1 VDKVV
6 NQRGKPDDAQAPPPT
21 RKPYAPPR
29 LKTHGHVKDLVQGTG
44 GKKKDAF
51 GRNSKS
57 CWIAEALYGVDD
69 PRTLLLR
76 CWVSSIYEERRPGW
90 MFVALYRRFGRRTA
104 SLIVRG
110 ILPRGL
116 FQPVFDVL
124 LEKALTDSAHALVAA
139 RR

>member
-1 VDKVV
+1 MVNRNDK
-6 NQRGKPDDAQAPPPT
+6 REAAAPPQT
-21 RKPYAPPR
+21 RKPYTAPR

-44 GKKKDAF
+44 GKKKDAL

-57 CWIAEALYGVDD
+57 CWIAEAFNGADD

-76 CWVSSIYEERRPGW
+76 CWVSAIYDERRPGW

-104 SLIVRG
+104 TLIVRG
-110 ILPRGL
+110 LLPRRL
-116 FQPVFDVL
+116 FQPLFDVL
-124 LEKALTDSAHALVAA
+124 VEKALTESALALIAA